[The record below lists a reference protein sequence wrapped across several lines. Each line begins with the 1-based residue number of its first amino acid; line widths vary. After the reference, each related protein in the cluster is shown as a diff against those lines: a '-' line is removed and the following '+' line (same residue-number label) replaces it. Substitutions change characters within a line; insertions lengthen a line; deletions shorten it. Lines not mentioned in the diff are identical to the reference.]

1 MWSTRNN
8 KPIVFEKSDTQALL
22 DRAAMAQLHD
32 YPAIMRIQRVNQGA
46 VYNMWMSD
54 RQQLT
59 SLIAELANKVK
70 ELSS

>member
-1 MWSTRNN
+1 MWITRNN

-22 DRAAMAQLHD
+22 DRAAMAQLHNHHPD
-32 YPAIMRIQRVNQGA
+32 SYSTEEMFSRWMR
-46 VYNMWMSD
+46 D

-59 SLIAELANKVK
+59 DLIAELARKVK